1 MLADHEVGQNQS
13 ARGLAGL
20 DEEFGI
26 DLSVNRS
33 SPPLIFLLFPC
44 LNLRDVTSAHDKKQ
58 NLVAFQEHGHG
69 CELLVI
75 RCIASKSSQ

>member
-1 MLADHEVGQNQS
+1 M
-13 ARGLAGL
+13 
-20 DEEFGI
+20 
-26 DLSVNRS
+26 
-33 SPPLIFLLFPC
+33 
-44 LNLRDVTSAHDKKQ
+44 DVTSAHDKKQ